1 MEPNPVDLSRRL
13 VRYNT
18 ANPPGNELECANY
31 LKTLLERGGLSVEI
45 LGPSPHRPN
54 LIARLPGLGRAA
66 PLLLQGHMDVV
77 PASGD
82 GWQHPPFEGVI
93 EDGWLWG
100 RGALDMKTGI
110 AMMVCAL
117 LRAKSEGTPPPGDV
131 ILALVS
137 DEETGGSSGARYLVE
152 RHPERIAGVQYA
164 IGEFGGFTSYL
175 GGRPFHPIMVAEKQ
189 VCRLQATV
197 RGTGGHGALYH
208 QDNPTGEMG
217 RFLHQLQARNLPV
230 HLTQVT
236 RMMFQAIGNRLPFPA
251 GIGATAL
258 LRPPLTPWALKLM
271 GAQGRSLNPLFRNTV
286 NATVVRGGDQINVS
300 PREVTAMLDGR
311 VLPGLD
317 SDCLLAELRPI
328 TGPAVEMEVTHFEP
342 GPETPDMGLYPA
354 LADVLREEGFSGAP
368 VPMLMPASTDGR
380 HFAKLGIQ
388 TYGFLP
394 MELPPGFDFA
404 STVHGVNERIPVPA
418 IESGSRAIYR
428 LLQRF
433 DQG

>member
-152 RHPERIAGVQYA
+152 HHPERIAGVQYA

-286 NATVVRGGDQINVS
+286 NATMVRGGDQINVS

-328 TGPAVEMEVTHFEP
+328 AGPVVEMEVTHFEP

-354 LADVLREEGFSGAP
+354 LADVLREEGFSGDP

-404 STVHGVNERIPVPA
+404 STVHGVNERIPVLA